1 MKLKEWLN
9 TWLNKYQ
16 KITIKLRTYLK
27 YTDIINKHINPI
39 LGEYELEALTCDVLQ
54 RFVLYKLTYGNLITN
69 DKLSDNSVIA
79 IISLLK
85 QSLKKA
91 VFLGVARIEYT
102 SQIKMPN
109 IKEKEVSAF
118 NMFEQ
123 QKLESY
129 CLNSKPNYIGIIICL
144 YKGIRL
150 GELLALTWEDIDFD
164 KKILRINKTV
174 YTITRNGRNEA
185 YIDKPKTKQSN
196 RMIPLPKQLI
206 SVLKRNKRK
215 STSSYIITTKNGG
228 IVQNRSYQKSF
239 KCILKKCNI
248 TYKSFHS
255 LRHTFATR
263 VLELGMDIKTLSEI
277 LGHKNSMITLNRY
290 SHSLLE
296 HKFDFMNKIGKLLDI
311 YDL

>member
-1 MKLKEWLN
+1 MNLIKTTYRKILSVLPDKLANGIIFFRGYK
-9 TWLNKYQ
+9 
-16 KITIKLRTYLK
+16 KIMNLK
-27 YTDIINKHINPI
+27 HPVY
-39 LGEYELEALTCDVLQ
+39 LGEKIQWLKMNGNMEELSIYVDKYEV
-54 RFVLYKLTYGNLITN
+54 RSFVKNTIGKEYLIN
-69 DKLSDNSVIA
+69 IFGVYDNV
-79 IISLLK
+79 
-85 QSLKKA
+85 
-91 VFLGVARIEYT
+91 
-102 SQIKMPN
+102 
-109 IKEKEVSAF
+109 
-118 NMFEQ
+118 
-123 QKLESY
+123 
-129 CLNSKPNYIGIIICL
+129 
-144 YKGIRL
+144 
-150 GELLALTWEDIDFD
+150 EDIDFD